1 MSIEITCLT
10 KHYGET
16 RSVDG
21 ISLSLPDEV
30 QVLVLIG
37 PSGGGKSTLLRL
49 LGGLELPTAGGVAMN
64 GTDLPRTE
72 EGLREFRRRNGFLFQ
87 SFNLFPHLSALENIV
102 LPLVTVHRWQRDEAI
117 ARAREVVAR
126 FGMADHVAKRPAELS
141 GGQQQRI
148 ALARAMAHGPELL
161 LLDEPTSALD
171 PEMKAEVLDIV
182 AELCEAGQRIILSTH
197 EMGFARG
204 CADEVIFLANGRV
217 VESGKGD
224 SLFESP
230 QTEVVRS
237 FLGRVMKW

>member
-1 MSIEITCLT
+1 MSIELSGLT
-10 KHYGET
+10 KYYGAT
-16 RSVDG
+16 RAVDG
-21 ISLSLPDEV
+21 ISLTLSDEV

-49 LGGLELPTAGGVAMN
+49 LGGLEIPTAGSITMN
-64 GTDLPRTE
+64 GTALPDTE

-102 LPLVTVHRWQRDEAI
+102 LPLVKVHEWSRNKAI
-117 ARAREVVAR
+117 ERAGEVVAR
-126 FGMADHVAKRPAELS
+126 FGMADHVKKMPAELS

-148 ALARAMAHGPELL
+148 ALARAMAHGPDLL

-182 AELCEAGQRIILSTH
+182 AELCEAGQRIILSAH

-204 CADEVIFLANGRV
+204 CADEVIFLGNGQLV
-217 VESGKGD
+217 ASGRGAALFD
-224 SLFESP
+224 SQ
-230 QTEVVRS
+230 QTELVRT

>member
-1 MSIEITCLT
+1 MSIEITGLT
-10 KHYGET
+10 KHYGEA
-16 RSVDG
+16 RAIDG
-21 ISLSLPDEV
+21 ISLALPDEV

-64 GTDLPRTE
+64 GTDLPATE

-102 LPLVTVHRWQRDEAI
+102 LPLVTVHGWQRGEAVV
-117 ARAREVVAR
+117 RAREVVAR
-126 FGMADHVAKRPAELS
+126 FGMADHVTKMPAELS

-148 ALARAMAHGPELL
+148 ALARAMAHGPDLL

-171 PEMKAEVLDIV
+171 PEMKAEVLDVV

-204 CADEVIFLANGRV
+204 CADEVVFLANGQL
-217 VESGKGD
+217 VESGKGGV
-224 SLFESP
+224 LFESP